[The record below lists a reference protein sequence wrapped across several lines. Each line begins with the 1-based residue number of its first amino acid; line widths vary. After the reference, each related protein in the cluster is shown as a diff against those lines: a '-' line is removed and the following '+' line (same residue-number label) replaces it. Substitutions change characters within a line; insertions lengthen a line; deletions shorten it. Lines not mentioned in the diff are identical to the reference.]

1 MLNWKYVSY
10 ITCTYCT
17 LCKLQ
22 NQSNSSQQCPT
33 SVARRWQTGLRG
45 YTIFQ
50 WLSPGNQVSNSKKS
64 NDNSC
69 SCLTILSESF
79 QGFCSLQYMCATKTW
94 LNICYVV
101 CYMFWAAKPFH
112 EDKGVRIGKTILQGQ
127 RVYSKYICQNGSG
140 NVSYWQMCWEKTT
153 SSVELWAQNQSG
165 GIKRLCWPWYKH
177 NIIINHR
184 WNLHLHLLC
193 LMTGTSY
200 ILGTRS
206 QQIMRLNTIMIV
218 FFFSGVFWNFACQ
231 KGLPSL
237 WVYFSNFHFICLLLH
252 DADD

>member
-101 CYMFWAAKPFH
+101 CYMFWAAKPFQ

-153 SSVELWAQNQSG
+153 SSVELWAQNQSWVSRDCVDH
-165 GIKRLCWPWYKH
+165 GIS
-177 NIIINHR
+177 II
-184 WNLHLHLLC
+184 LLSI
-193 LMTGTSY
+193 TDGIY
-200 ILGTRS
+200 IYTCCVWWQAPHISWEPGLSRSCVWTRS
-206 QQIMRLNTIMIV
+206 WLS
-218 FFFSGVFWNFACQ
+218 FLFSGVFWNFACQ